1 MNMKIKLSTFI
12 LLMICGLFFGTVCR
26 AQGIQAENQGSSL
39 AGAQNDESNNCQDGS
54 CNLGEHDDKK

>member
-1 MNMKIKLSTFI
+1 MKIKLPAFI
-12 LLMICGLFFGTVCR
+12 LLMICGLLFGTVCR
-26 AQGIQAENQGSSL
+26 AQRIQAENQGSSL